1 MSTRQQDKAA
11 AANHLMKST
20 HNGMN
25 SRVII
30 TCHCGDKIIGTG
42 STRQEQMISA
52 EKLMAEH
59 RAKKM
64 RAA

>member
-20 HNGMN
+20 HNGN
-25 SRVII
+25 RSRVII
-30 TCHCGDKIIGTG
+30 TCWCGDKIIGTG